1 MSGHVADSAC
11 FNALVVSHPTN
22 LDASALP
29 DSRLTMSSP
38 ETELSEQDRYAIQ
51 KCRILAG
58 QAITTID
65 QTCQENLISGWN
77 GVWLTYQ
84 AVMVPILSL
93 ATLSARDRAT
103 ANEGSV
109 AVGDDQVSLSDEQE
123 WEAQIRTAIGI
134 FERMS
139 SYSPAAVKSKI
150 VVEQLL
156 HACKNVKRSGPDVP
170 LDHQSQ
176 ELFERDGL
184 MGVFQGSSNNADFS
198 ALEFDAQDPDMDFL
212 WDDMAWESMSGTL
225 ENMPFANPHDF
236 EFEDT
241 FEL

>member
-1 MSGHVADSAC
+1 
-11 FNALVVSHPTN
+11 
-22 LDASALP
+22 
-29 DSRLTMSSP
+29 
-38 ETELSEQDRYAIQ
+38 LSEQDRYAIQ

-93 ATLSARDRAT
+93 ATLSGRERAT
-103 ANEGSV
+103 ANESTA
-109 AVGDDQVSLSDEQE
+109 AVGDEQDSSSDEKE
-123 WEAQIRTAIGI
+123 WEGQIRTAIGI

-139 SYSPAAVKSKI
+139 SYSLAAVKSKI

-156 HACKNVKRSGPDVP
+156 HACKNMKRSGSDVP
-170 LDHQSQ
+170 LADQPQ
-176 ELFERDGL
+176 ELPERDGL
-184 MGVFQGSSNNADFS
+184 MGAFQGSLGNADFS
-198 ALEFDAQDPDMDFL
+198 SFEFDVQDADMDFL